1 MTEYNL
7 RSIVRVTL
15 AKDNFMDTG
24 DLDQLEKQLH
34 ELLLICVNL
43 RRENE
48 ALKKMVSQQSTELN
62 TLSQER
68 KATEER
74 VSYLLTRLVPSE
86 PQDE

>member
-1 MTEYNL
+1 
-7 RSIVRVTL
+7 
-15 AKDNFMDTG
+15 MDTG